1 MLKYDIINGV
11 CNTTIKAT
19 TKGVGGYMLYHIGFN
34 IAGIVILVLIL
45 FMYCTTKHLPIYKNR
60 LFLTLVVLEMI
71 LGIMESILIYNTHL
85 EGDIAINA
93 YLCFFMDIFYCM
105 IDLVLGILYAY
116 YCIVYIKDG
125 EKICPALK
133 AILYIPFVCGLF
145 AVLSIVVN
153 VLVFD
158 NKLQLGYFGKNT
170 VVLWCLIEIYYLLLG
185 GAYIYKH
192 RRLLTVQTNISINL
206 FLICAFIPMIIE
218 LYCGK
223 YYIGIF
229 GASIGLLVVLFI
241 IQNPQ
246 ALFDGRT
253 GLFNRDT
260 LITMLNNRIKK
271 EKPFTVISIGIEDIK
286 FLNNTFG
293 ISFVDSM
300 LKKVAKFLYDNFSKK
315 IEIYQIAVGHF
326 CLISTKKNTSS
337 IKKIIDIIV
346 DRFSHPWSNDKIEV
360 RFSINICIIEC
371 PEDADTVEDII
382 EYIDETLNIER
393 TKDDVHIVYA
403 KDLDINSSKRVKE
416 VELAIKNALKNN
428 SFQVYYQPIYSTKE
442 NRIVSAEALIRLFDE
457 DLGFISPEEFIPISE
472 KDGLI
477 LKIGMFVFETVC
489 QFISNNNLLERG
501 IQYIEINLSVV
512 QCMQKQLTEE
522 LLYVMSRYNI
532 KGSQINLEIT
542 ETAAA
547 YSPEMLRIN
556 MRQLSDNGISFSL
569 DDYGTGY
576 SNMSYMVD
584 LPFDL
589 VKLDKSIVWAS
600 FEKEK
605 ALIAM
610 VSTIAMI
617 KKLEMHIVAEG
628 VETEEQMKLLSELGC
643 DYLQGYY
650 FSKPVPE
657 NEFLKLLS

>member
-1 MLKYDIINGV
+1 
-11 CNTTIKAT
+11 
-19 TKGVGGYMLYHIGFN
+19 MLYHIGFN
-34 IAGIVILVLIL
+34 IAGIVILILIL
-45 FMYCTTKHLPIYKNR
+45 FLYCTMKHLPIYKNK
-60 LFLTLVVLEMI
+60 LFLTLVVLELMS
-71 LGIMESILIYNTHL
+71 GIMESILIYNTHL
-85 EGDIAINA
+85 DAKVAINV
-93 YLCFFMDIFYCM
+93 YLCFLMDIFYCM
-105 IDLVLGILYAY
+105 LNLILGNLYAY
-116 YCIVYIKDG
+116 YCIVYVKDG
-125 EKICPALK
+125 ERLRKPLK
-133 AILYIPFVCGLF
+133 VCLHIPLLVGLF
-145 AVLSIVVN
+145 VVIW
-153 VLVFD
+153 LVINGLFL
-158 NKLQLGYFGKNT
+158 NNRLQPAYFGKNI
-170 VVLWCLIEIYYLLLG
+170 VILLSLIEIYYMMLG
-185 GAYIYKH
+185 GFYIYKH
-192 RRLLTVQTNISINL
+192 RKRQTMQKRLAIYL
-206 FLICAFIPMIIE
+206 FLLCTFIPMIVE

-229 GASIGLLVVLFI
+229 GAAIGLLIVLYI

-246 ALFDGRT
+246 ALLDGRT

-260 LITMLNNRIKK
+260 LITMLNNRIIK
-271 EKPFTVISIGIEDIK
+271 EKDFTVISIGIEDIK

-293 ISFVDSM
+293 ISFVDLM
-300 LKKVAKFLYDNFSKK
+300 LKKVAKFLYDSFSKK

-326 CLISTKKNTSS
+326 CLVTTEKNDSD
-337 IKKIIDIIV
+337 IKNIV
-346 DRFSHPWSNDKIEV
+346 NVVADRFSHPWSSDKLEI
-360 RFSINICIIEC
+360 RFPINICIIEC
-371 PEDADTVEDII
+371 PEDADTVEDIV
-382 EYIDETLNIER
+382 EYIDETINIER
-393 TKDDVHIVYA
+393 TKDDTHVVYA

-416 VELAIKNALKNN
+416 VECAIKKALKNN
-428 SFQVYYQPIYSTKE
+428 SFQVYYQPIFSTQE

-457 DLGFISPEEFIPISE
+457 DLGFISPDEFIPISE
-472 KDGLI
+472 KDGMI
-477 LKIGMFVFETVC
+477 LKIGMFVFESVC
-489 QFISNNNLLERG
+489 QFISNNNLIERG

-522 LLYVMSRYNI
+522 LLYVMNRYHI
-532 KGSQINLEIT
+532 KGNQINLEIT

-556 MRQLSDNGISFSL
+556 MHQLSNNGISFSL

-628 VETEEQMKLLSELGC
+628 VETEEQMNLLSELGC

-650 FSKPVPE
+650 FSKPVPA

>member
-1 MLKYDIINGV
+1 
-11 CNTTIKAT
+11 
-19 TKGVGGYMLYHIGFN
+19 MLYHIGFN
-34 IAGIVILVLIL
+34 IAGIVILLLIICL
-45 FMYCTTKHLPIYKNR
+45 YCTMKHLPIYKNR
-60 LFLTLVVLEMI
+60 LFLTLVFLELI
-71 LGIMESILIYNTHL
+71 LGIIESILIYNTHL
-85 EGDIAINA
+85 DIDVAINV
-93 YLCFFMDIFYCM
+93 YVRFFMDVFYCV
-105 IDLVLGILYAY
+105 IDLCLGILYAY
-116 YCIVYIKDG
+116 YCVVYIKDG
-125 EKICPALK
+125 EKLRK
-133 AILYIPFVCGLF
+133 SLRLILHFPFICGLF
-145 AVLSIVVN
+145 SMIFVIVN
-153 VLVFD
+153 ALFLD
-158 NKLQLGYFGKNT
+158 NKINLSYFGKDVIT
-170 VVLWCLIEIYYLLLG
+170 LLTLIEIYYMLLG

-192 RRLLTVQTNISINL
+192 RKQITMQKSVAIYL
-206 FLICAFIPMIIE
+206 FLICAFVPMIVE

-229 GASIGLLVVLFI
+229 GASVGLLVVLFI

-260 LITMLNNRIKK
+260 LITMLNARIMKQK
-271 EKPFTVISIGIEDIK
+271 SFTVISMGIEDIK

-293 ISFVDSM
+293 ISFVDLM

-315 IEIYQIAVGHF
+315 VEIYQIAVGHF
-326 CLISTKKNTSS
+326 CLIVTEKKGESVEG
-337 IKKIIDIIV
+337 IVDAII
-346 DRFSHPWSNDKIEV
+346 DRFSHPWSNDKLEI
-360 RFSINICIIEC
+360 RFPINICIIEC

-382 EYIDETLNIER
+382 EYIDETLNIEK
-393 TKDDVHIVYA
+393 TKDDAHVVYA

-416 VELAIKNALKNN
+416 VERAIKKALKNN

-457 DLGFISPEEFIPISE
+457 DLGFVSPEEFIPISE
-472 KDGLI
+472 KDGMI
-477 LKIGMFVFETVC
+477 LKIGMFVFESVC

-522 LLYVMSRYNI
+522 LLCVMNRYHIN
-532 KGSQINLEIT
+532 GNQINLEIT

-556 MRQLSDNGISFSL
+556 MHQLSDNGISFSL

-576 SNMSYMVD
+576 SNMSYMVE

-617 KKLEMHIVAEG
+617 KKLQMHIVAEG
-628 VETEEQMKLLSELGC
+628 VETEEQMNLLSELGC

-650 FSKPVPE
+650 FSKPVPP

>member
-1 MLKYDIINGV
+1 M
-11 CNTTIKAT
+11 
-19 TKGVGGYMLYHIGFN
+19 
-34 IAGIVILVLIL
+34 
-45 FMYCTTKHLPIYKNR
+45 
-60 LFLTLVVLEMI
+60 
-71 LGIMESILIYNTHL
+71 
-85 EGDIAINA
+85 
-93 YLCFFMDIFYCM
+93 
-105 IDLVLGILYAY
+105 
-116 YCIVYIKDG
+116 
-125 EKICPALK
+125 
-133 AILYIPFVCGLF
+133 
-145 AVLSIVVN
+145 LSIVIN
-153 VLVFD
+153 VIFFNSKQHMV
-158 NKLQLGYFGKNT
+158 YFGKNVV
-170 VVLWCLIEIYYLLLG
+170 VVLSLIESYYMILG
-185 GAYIYKH
+185 GAYIYKY
-192 RRLLTVQTNISINL
+192 RKKISTKKKTAIFL
-206 FLICAFIPMIIE
+206 FLLCTFVPMIIE
-218 LYCGK
+218 LYYGR

-229 GASIGLLVVLFI
+229 GAAMGLLIVLFI

-253 GLFNRDT
+253 GVFNRDT
-260 LITMLNNRIKK
+260 LIAMLNTRIMKK
-271 EKPFTVISIGIEDIK
+271 KSFVVLSIVVEDIK

-293 ISFVDSM
+293 ISFVDLM
-300 LKKVAKFLYDNFSKK
+300 LKKVAKFLNESFSKK
-315 IEIYQIAVGHF
+315 VEIYQITVGHF
-326 CLISTKKNTSS
+326 CLIATEKNDEN
-337 IKKIIDIIV
+337 INGIV
-346 DRFSHPWSNDKIEV
+346 DAIADRFSHPWSNGKLEV
-360 RFSINICIIEC
+360 RFPVNVCIIEC

-393 TKDDVHIVYA
+393 TKDDTYVVCA

-416 VELAIKNALKNN
+416 VECAIKRALKNN

-442 NRIVSAEALIRLFDE
+442 SKIVSAEALIRLFDE
-457 DLGFISPEEFIPISE
+457 ELGFISPEEFIPISE
-472 KDGLI
+472 KDGMI
-477 LKIGMFVFETVC
+477 LKIGIFVFESVC
-489 QFISNNNLLERG
+489 QFISNNDLIEKG

-522 LLYVMSRYNI
+522 LLQVMERYHI
-532 KGSQINLEIT
+532 KGNQINLEIT
-542 ETAAA
+542 ETAAT

-556 MRQLSDNGISFSL
+556 MHQLSDNGISFSL

-628 VETEEQMKLLSELGC
+628 VETEEQMNLLSELGC

-650 FSKPVPE
+650 FSKPVPA

>member
-1 MLKYDIINGV
+1 
-11 CNTTIKAT
+11 
-19 TKGVGGYMLYHIGFN
+19 MLYHIGFN

-45 FMYCTTKHLPIYKNR
+45 FLYGTTKYLPMYKNR
-60 LFLTLVVLEMI
+60 LFLILVILETVLGVMQ
-71 LGIMESILIYNTHL
+71 SVLIYNTHL
-85 EGDIAINA
+85 EEIALNG
-93 YLCFFMDIFYCM
+93 YLCFFMDIGYCV
-105 IDLVLGILYAY
+105 IDLFLGVLYTY
-116 YCIVYIKDG
+116 YCIVYIRDG
-125 EKICPALK
+125 EKLSPVLKVALH
-133 AILYIPFVCGLF
+133 IPLICGLLT
-145 AVLSIVVN
+145 VLSVVINIVCFN
-153 VLVFD
+153 NELRM
-158 NKLQLGYFGKNT
+158 NYFGKT
-170 VVLWCLIEIYYLLLG
+170 IVVILCMIEVYYFFLGLL
-185 GAYIYKH
+185 YIYRH
-192 RRLLTVQTNISINL
+192 RKVLSAQTNISMHI
-206 FLICAFIPMIIE
+206 FLICTFLPMTLE
-218 LYCGK
+218 LYCSK

-229 GASIGLLVVLFI
+229 GAAVGLLVVLFI

-260 LITMLNNRIKK
+260 LIMMLHDRIKK
-271 EKPFTVISIGIEDIK
+271 EKSFTVISVGVEDIK

-293 ISFVDSM
+293 ISFVNSM
-300 LKKVAKFLYDNFSKK
+300 LKKVARFLYDNFSKDM
-315 IEIYQIAVGHF
+315 EVYQMAVGHF
-326 CLISTKKNTSS
+326 CIVCSKKNDAYVEENIHMIT
-337 IKKIIDIIV
+337 
-346 DRFSHPWSNDKIEV
+346 DRFLHPWGDDKLEV
-360 RFSINICIIEC
+360 RFSINVCVIEC
-371 PEDADTVEDII
+371 PEDTDTVEDIV
-382 EYIDETLNIER
+382 EYIDEVLNVKK
-393 TKDDVHIVYA
+393 TKDDSNVVYA
-403 KDLDINSSKRVKE
+403 RDLDINSSKRVKE
-416 VELAIKNALKNN
+416 VERAIKKALVNN

-442 NRIVSAEALIRLFDE
+442 NRIVSAEALIRLFDD
-457 DLGFISPEEFIPISE
+457 DLGFIPPDEFIPISE

-477 LKIGMFVFETVC
+477 LKIGMFVFEAVC
-489 QFISNNNLLERG
+489 QFISNNNLQEHG
-501 IQYIEINLSVV
+501 IKYIEINLSVV

-522 LLYVMSRYNI
+522 LLCVMKQYQI
-532 KGSQINLEIT
+532 DGSQINLEIT

-617 KKLEMHIVAEG
+617 KKLKMYIVAEG
-628 VETEEQMKLLSELGC
+628 VETEEQMQMLSELGC
-643 DYLQGYY
+643 DFLQGYY

-657 NEFLKLLS
+657 QEFLKLLKKEL

>member
-1 MLKYDIINGV
+1 MLKYDIIESV
-11 CNTTIKAT
+11 YHEKQQL
-19 TKGVGGYMLYHIGFN
+19 KGLECMLYHIGFN
-34 IAGIVILVLIL
+34 IAGIVILILIL
-45 FMYCTTKHLPIYKNR
+45 FLYGTTKHVPIYKNR
-60 LFLTLVVLEMI
+60 LFLTLVILETV
-71 LGIMESILIYNTHL
+71 LGIMQSVLIYNTHL
-85 EGDIAINA
+85 EQQIALNA
-93 YLCFFMDIFYCM
+93 YLCFFMDISYCV
-105 IDLVLGILYAY
+105 IDLFLGALYTY
-116 YCIVYIKDG
+116 YCIVYIRDG
-125 EKICPALK
+125 EKLSSILK
-133 AILYIPFVCGLF
+133 AALYIPLICGLLTT
-145 AVLSIVVN
+145 LSVVIN
-153 VLVFD
+153 TVCFNNELRM
-158 NKLQLGYFGKNT
+158 NYFGKHI
-170 VVLWCLIEIYYLLLG
+170 VVILCMIELYYLLLG
-185 GAYIYKH
+185 LMYIYRYRKV
-192 RRLLTVQTNISINL
+192 LSTQTNISIHI
-206 FLICAFIPMIIE
+206 FLVCTFIPMIIE
-218 LYCGK
+218 LYRSK

-229 GASIGLLVVLFI
+229 GAAVGLLVVLFI

-260 LITMLNNRIKK
+260 LIAMLHDRIKK
-271 EKPFTVISIGIEDIK
+271 EKSFMVISIGVEDIK

-293 ISFVDSM
+293 ISFVNSM
-300 LKKVAKFLYDNFSKK
+300 LKKVAKFLSDNFSKNM
-315 IEIYQIAVGHF
+315 EVYQMAVGHF
-326 CLISTKKNTSS
+326 CIIHTKKNDSDVEKT
-337 IKKIIDIIV
+337 INMIT
-346 DRFSHPWSNDKIEV
+346 DRFLHPWSDDKLEV
-360 RFSINICIIEC
+360 RFSINVCVIEC

-382 EYIDETLNIER
+382 EYIDEVLNIKK
-393 TKDDVHIVYA
+393 TKDDADVVYA

-416 VELAIKNALKNN
+416 VERAIKKALNNN

-442 NRIVSAEALIRLFDE
+442 NRIVSAEALIRLFDD
-457 DLGFISPEEFIPISE
+457 DLGFVPPDEFIPISE

-489 QFISNNNLLERG
+489 QFISNNNLPEHG

-522 LLYVMSRYNI
+522 LLYVMNRYQI
-532 KGSQINLEIT
+532 DGSQINLEIT

-556 MRQLSDNGISFSL
+556 MRQLSDSGISFSL

-576 SNMSYMVD
+576 SNMSYMVE

-628 VETEEQMKLLSELGC
+628 VETEEQMQLLSELGC

-657 NEFLKLLS
+657 DEFLKLLKREM